1 MTPRKPGRPRDWDG
15 AVNAWHVAGG
25 VYRMGWR
32 EWLTASGWRQV
43 FDDGIRTVVDLRN
56 TAEVRRRDTDPVVP
70 AAAWSDIDL
79 VQAPTEEPDDPR
91 FTAVTGPYMNDPA
104 HYAENARLF
113 PENLVAIFRSIARAA
128 PKGDVLLHCAAGRD
142 RSGLVAAM
150 VQDLAG
156 DSDEAIAEG
165 YRRAARGINERY
177 RTHGPPHSRERY
189 LAEAELAPLLERRG
203 LAVVAFVR
211 GLDTRSYLLANGLPE
226 AELDA
231 VLAICRAGADTLGSM

>member
-1 MTPRKPGRPRDWDG
+1 MDWDG
-15 AVNAWHVAGG
+15 AVNAWHVSGG
-25 VYRMGWR
+25 IYRMGRR
-32 EWLTASGWRQV
+32 EWLTEGGWKQA
-43 FDDGIRTVVDLRN
+43 FDDGVRTVVDLRN
-56 TAEVRRRDTDPVVP
+56 VGEGRRRDTDPVVP
-70 AAAWSDIDL
+70 AAALTGID
-79 VQAPTEEPDDPR
+79 VVYAPTEEPDDPR
-91 FTAVTGPYMNDPA
+91 FTALTGPYLNDPA
-104 HYAENARLF
+104 HYAGNARLF
-113 PENLVAIFRSIARAA
+113 PEKLVGVFRALASAA

-142 RSGLVAAM
+142 RSGMVAAM

-189 LAEAELAPLLERRG
+189 LEDPELGPLLERRG

-211 GLDTRSYLLANGLPE
+211 NLGTRSYLLANGLSP

-231 VLAICRAGADTLGSM
+231 VLVICRPSVDTMGPV

>member
-1 MTPRKPGRPRDWDG
+1 MSIRGRSMDWDG
-15 AVNAWHVAGG
+15 AVNAWHVSGG
-25 VYRMGWR
+25 IYRMGRR
-32 EWLTASGWRQV
+32 EWLTEAGWKQA
-43 FDDGIRTVVDLRN
+43 FDDGVRTVVDLRN
-56 TAEVRRRDTDPVVP
+56 VGEGRRRDTDPVVP
-70 AAAWSDIDL
+70 AAALTGID
-79 VQAPTEEPDDPR
+79 VVHAPTEEPDDPR
-91 FTAVTGPYMNDPA
+91 FTALTGPYLNDPA
-104 HYAENARLF
+104 HYAGNARLF
-113 PENLVAIFRSIARAA
+113 PEKLVGVFRALASAA

-142 RSGLVAAM
+142 RSGMVAAM

-189 LAEAELAPLLERRG
+189 LEDPELGPLLERRG

-211 GLDTRSYLLANGLPE
+211 NLGTRSYLLANGLSP

-231 VLAICRAGADTLGSM
+231 VLAICRPSVDTMGPV

>member
-1 MTPRKPGRPRDWDG
+1 MSWDG

-25 VYRMGWR
+25 VYRMGRR
-32 EWLTASGWRQV
+32 EWLTEAGWKQA
-43 FDDGIRTVVDLRN
+43 FDDGVRTVVDLRN
-56 TAEVRRRDTDPVVP
+56 VGEGRRRDTDPVVP
-70 AAAWSDIDL
+70 AAALTGID
-79 VQAPTEEPDDPR
+79 VVNAPTEEPDDPR
-91 FTAVTGPYMNDPA
+91 FTALTGPYLNDPA
-104 HYAENARLF
+104 HYAGNARLF
-113 PENLVAIFRSIARAA
+113 PEKLVGVFRAIASAA

-142 RSGLVAAM
+142 RSGMVAAM

-156 DSDEAIAEG
+156 DSDETIAEG

-189 LAEAELAPLLERRG
+189 LEDSELRPLLERRG

-211 GLDTRSYLLANGLPE
+211 TLDTRGYLLANGLSP

-231 VLAICRAGADTLGSM
+231 VLAICRPSVDTMGPV

>member
-1 MTPRKPGRPRDWDG
+1 MDWDG

-25 VYRMGWR
+25 IYRMGRR
-32 EWLTASGWRQV
+32 EWLTEAGWRQA
-43 FDDGIRTVVDLRN
+43 FDDGVRTVVDLRN
-56 TAEVRRRDTDPVVP
+56 TAEGRRRDTDPEVP
-70 AAAWSDIDL
+70 AAAWAGMDV
-79 VQAPTEEPDDPR
+79 VQAPTEEPGDPQ
-91 FTAVTGPYMNDPA
+91 FTALTGPYLNDPA
-104 HYAENARLF
+104 YYAENARLF
-113 PENLVAIFRSIARAA
+113 PEKLVGVFRAIALGA
-128 PKGDVLLHCAAGRD
+128 PKGNVVLHCAAGRD

-211 GLDTRSYLLANGLPE
+211 SLDTRAYLRANGLT
-226 AELDA
+226 ANELDA
-231 VLAICRAGADTLGSM
+231 VLALSGAAYAKEPQ